1 MAAAE
6 TGRERNAGS
15 GPWRKLAFALLTL
28 AYFLYFNWNG
38 LWARFAADDMMNMVG
53 CWRPAPAR
61 LLLDA
66 LLPWH
71 GAYRPMAG
79 LFYLP
84 LHHFFGLNPLP
95 YHAVMLAILLGN
107 LYLVYRF
114 ALRIGCGEL
123 QAGLAT
129 LLVAYHA
136 GLSMLYY
143 NTSFI
148 YDVLCFAFYM
158 GAFLCYARVRA
169 QGRLLRGS
177 DTALVMGLYLCALDS
192 KEMALTLPIVLL
204 AYEWIYGDG
213 WPAAWTRKG
222 IAAWLRG
229 PERVVLY
236 CVVLNL
242 LYLDGKVFGSDA
254 LTQNAAYRP
263 DLSLHRV
270 FEFEKTAMGDL
281 FLSWDTFN
289 SLGVAAVWVLV
300 AWLAWRR
307 PRPVLRFCWV
317 FLMLTPLPLA
327 VLEGR
332 GAACLYIPLAG
343 WAAFAAVVLTD
354 VASRAARFLAEE
366 PVFRRAGYAG
376 LFAAILCTSFY
387 LWAKKNDYL
396 RRQFARVAMA
406 DLGKQTADAI
416 QQLRTL
422 NPHVKSNTD
431 VVFLHDPFE
440 GWDMSFIAELW
451 FCDKTLRFHLQSKV
465 PLSPQDM
472 ATMTVFDFQNGRL
485 VQVSASPAP
494 ANSKPDATPTTAPD
508 L

>member
-1 MAAAE
+1 MAAATTE
-6 TGRERNAGS
+6 SGQSAGIAR
-15 GPWRKLAFALLTL
+15 WRKPAFALLIL
-28 AYFLYFNWNG
+28 SYFLYFNWNG
-38 LWARFAADDMMNMVG
+38 LWARFAPDDMMNMVG
-53 CWRPAPAR
+53 CWRLNPAR
-61 LLLDA
+61 LVLDA
-66 LLPWH
+66 ILPWH

-84 LHHFFGLNPLP
+84 LHYCFGLNPLP
-95 YHAVMLAILLGN
+95 YHAVMLAVLLGN
-107 LYLVYRF
+107 LYLMYRF

-129 LLVAYHA
+129 LIVAYHA

-143 NTSFI
+143 STAFI

-158 GAFLCYARVRA
+158 AAFLCYARIRA
-169 QGRLLRGS
+169 RGRVLRGS
-177 DTALVMGLYLCALDS
+177 ETALVMGLYLCALDS

-204 AYEWIYGDG
+204 SYEWIYGDG
-213 WPAAWTRKG
+213 WPAAWTREE
-222 IAAWLRG
+222 IAGWLRG
-229 PERVVLY
+229 PGRVVLY
-236 CVVLNL
+236 GVVLSL
-242 LYLDGKVFGSDA
+242 LYLDGKVFGPDA

-263 DLSLHRV
+263 ELSWHRV
-270 FEFEKTAMGDL
+270 FDFEKTAMGDL

-289 SLGVAAVWVLV
+289 SFGVVAVWVLV

-307 PRPVLRFCWV
+307 PRPVLRFGWV

-343 WAAFAAVVLTD
+343 WAVFAAVVLTD
-354 VASRAARFLAEE
+354 VAGRAARFLAQE

-387 LWAKKNDYL
+387 FWARKNDYL
-396 RRQFARVAMA
+396 RRQFVQVTMA

-416 QQLRTL
+416 QQLRAL
-422 NPHVKSNTD
+422 NPRVKSNTD

-451 FCDKTLRFHLQSKV
+451 FRDKTLRFHLQSKA
-465 PLSPQDM
+465 PLSRQDM
-472 ATMTVFDFQNGRL
+472 APMTIFDFQNGRL
-485 VQVSASPAP
+485 VQVSAPPALP
-494 ANSKPDATPTTAPD
+494 DSKPDATPKTAPD
-508 L
+508 P